1 MIPLHRSFWKELDLL
16 SDEIFTTAASRTA
29 VQKFNTPP
37 VRISETKE
45 TYLIEVLAGG
55 RKKENFDITIEKNL
69 LTIQSNEIRSESDE
83 TAKFIRNEFSL
94 PSLKR
99 VFTIDDS
106 IDASQVLATYND
118 GILRIELRK
127 KNEPVPEKQQITV
140 I

>member
-1 MIPLHRSFWKELDLL
+1 MIPLHKSFFKEIDLL
-16 SDEIFTTAASRTA
+16 SDEIFSSAASRPA
-29 VQKFNTPP
+29 EQKFNTPP

-55 RKKENFDITIEKNL
+55 RKKENFDITVEKNL
-69 LTIQSNEIRSESDE
+69 LTILSNEIRLESDE
-83 TAKFIRNEFSL
+83 AAKIIRNEFAL

-106 IDASQVLATYND
+106 IDASQVLANYND

-140 I
+140 M